1 MNADLPDQAPP
12 EPEHSRRKVWMIIGI
27 ASIIFALFTQDVLG
41 WFAHGGIFSFVA
53 AARAVNAKASS
64 VDVDRGAFVGIGLA
78 LFSAAACS
86 VCYVSNAPTKKILY
100 LRSDCLGRHGTWIRF
115 KRNVRRDDHFQF
127 HAFAWL

>member
-64 VDVDRGAFVGIGLA
+64 VDVDRGAFV
-78 LFSAAACS
+78 
-86 VCYVSNAPTKKILY
+86 
-100 LRSDCLGRHGTWIRF
+100 
-115 KRNVRRDDHFQF
+115 
-127 HAFAWL
+127 